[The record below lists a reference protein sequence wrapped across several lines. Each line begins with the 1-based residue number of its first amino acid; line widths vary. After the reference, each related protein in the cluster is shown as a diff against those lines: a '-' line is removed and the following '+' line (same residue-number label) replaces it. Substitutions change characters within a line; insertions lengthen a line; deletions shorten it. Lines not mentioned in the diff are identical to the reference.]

1 MPAKA
6 NAKQIAKVQVVFNQM
21 ASREMGMQKTREARL
36 QWASELLQ
44 RKVDTFSSLTR
55 SEAIHL
61 IDQAQGA
68 IGIEYVAP
76 KPRTREQARRAGL
89 DGRKDVDHE
98 FANMPQLVS
107 DEDMLAVFSLRDRL
121 GMSDERFRAWL
132 ASRRS
137 PFRNRESKDIK
148 TKADANQ
155 VRWALKRMLQHAGK
169 WDKETA

>member
-6 NAKQIAKVQVVFNQM
+6 TVKQIAKVQVVFNQM

-44 RKVDTFSSLTR
+44 RKVESFSSLTR

-61 IDQAQGA
+61 IDQAQGV

-98 FANMPQLVS
+98 FADAPQIVG
-107 DEDMLAVFSLRDRL
+107 DKDMELVFSLRDRL
-121 GMSDERFRAWL
+121 GMTDERFRAWL
-132 ASRRS
+132 ASPRS
-137 PFRNRESKDIK
+137 PFATRESKDIK

-155 VRWALKRMLQHAGK
+155 VRWALKRMLQRAGK
-169 WDKETA
+169 WDKEAA